1 MTMSYAPVRGARTE
15 VPVAVYGNRWCGES
29 QMARRALQRAGVPYA
44 YVDLDDHPEAE
55 RKLRWLAG
63 GILHTPVV
71 YVDGEW
77 MMEPSMPQLRSA
89 LIRHGAL

>member
-1 MTMSYAPVRGARTE
+1 MTMTDAPARGTTTE

-29 QMARRALQRAGVPYA
+29 QMARRALQRAGVPYV
-44 YVDLDDHPEAE
+44 YVDLDDHPDAE

-63 GILHTPVV
+63 GLLHTPVI

-77 MMEPSMPQLRSA
+77 MMEPSMHELQSTLS
-89 LIRHGAL
+89 RHGAL